1 MAQTLDTY
9 IDELKQIAA
18 IHGAAIEVQDRSA
31 THLDEDEG
39 ETAYQVVLIWRENNH
54 SDKPDAVFELS
65 EYEDDGD
72 GEGPWYNT
80 QYRFDDNTGS
90 VRSLSNHLL
99 VDLASHLRQ

>member
-1 MAQTLDTY
+1 MAQTLDDY
-9 IDELKQIAA
+9 IDKLKQTAA
-18 IHGAAIEVQDRSA
+18 IHNAVIEVQDRSA

-39 ETAYQVVLIWRENNH
+39 ETAYQVVLIWREGNN
-54 SDKPDAVFELS
+54 SQKPDVVFELT

-80 QYRFDDNTGS
+80 QYRFADNTGS

-99 VDLASHLRQ
+99 VDLAEHLR